1 MYEKLSELAEFF
13 RAAVQD
19 KPSAREKMG
28 NLLDSLDVSCEE
40 DRMKI
45 HLLSAIA
52 QWNGQDWV
60 KSIMD
65 IALEEV
71 PDACYIMAFC
81 EFYDL
86 AGMGMG
92 NLRRATMYLMKC
104 KGHEDAIRFLSDHS
118 DTFYSIVYALQ
129 GGDAALEFMFAQLKQ
144 ELSS

>member
-45 HLLSAIA
+45 DFLSEIA
-52 QWNGQDWV
+52 QWIGQQWA

-65 IALEEV
+65 IALEEA

-86 AGMGMG
+86 AGMGEG
-92 NLRRATMYLMKC
+92 NLRRAAMYLMKC
-104 KGHEDAIRFLSDHS
+104 KGHEDANRFLSDHS

-129 GGDAALEFMFAQLKQ
+129 GGDAMLEFMFAQLKQ
-144 ELSS
+144 ELSL

>member
-28 NLLDSLDVSCEE
+28 NLLDSLDVSREE

-45 HLLSAIA
+45 DFLSEIA
-52 QWNGQDWV
+52 QWIGQQWA

-86 AGMGMG
+86 AGMGEG
-92 NLRRATMYLMKC
+92 NLRRAAMYLMKC

-129 GGDAALEFMFAQLKQ
+129 GGDAMLEFMFAQLKQ
-144 ELSS
+144 ELSL

>member
-28 NLLDSLDVSCEE
+28 NLLDSLDVSREE

-45 HLLSAIA
+45 DFLSEIA
-52 QWNGQDWV
+52 QWIGEKWV
-60 KSIMD
+60 ESIKD

-86 AGMGMG
+86 AGMGEG
-92 NLRRATMYLMKC
+92 NLRRAAMYLMKC
-104 KGHEDAIRFLSDHS
+104 KGHEDANRFLSDHS

-129 GGDAALEFMFAQLKQ
+129 GGDAMLEFMFAQLKQ
-144 ELSS
+144 ELSL

>member
-1 MYEKLSELAEFF
+1 MYENLSELAELF

-28 NLLDSLDVSCEE
+28 NLLDSLDVSREE

-45 HLLSAIA
+45 DFFSEIA
-52 QWNGQDWV
+52 QWIGQQWA

-81 EFYDL
+81 EFYGL
-86 AGMGMG
+86 AGMGS
-92 NLRRATMYLMKC
+92 LRRAAMYLMKC
-104 KGHEDAIRFLSDHS
+104 KGHEDANRFLSDHS

-129 GGDAALEFMFAQLKQ
+129 GGDAMLEFMFAQLKQ
-144 ELSS
+144 ELSL

>member
-1 MYEKLSELAEFF
+1 MYEKLSEFAELF

-19 KPSAREKMG
+19 KPFAREKMG

-45 HLLSAIA
+45 DFLSEIA
-52 QWNGQDWV
+52 QWIGEKWV
-60 KSIMD
+60 ESIKD

-81 EFYDL
+81 EFYGL
-86 AGMGMG
+86 AGMGS
-92 NLRRATMYLMKC
+92 LRRAAMYLMKC
-104 KGHEDAIRFLSDHS
+104 KGHEDATRFGYDHG
-118 DTFYSIVYALQ
+118 DTFCRTVYELQ
-129 GGDAALEFMFAQLKQ
+129 GGVDALEFMFAQLKQ

>member
-1 MYEKLSELAEFF
+1 MYEKLSEFAELF

-19 KPSAREKMG
+19 KPFAREKMG

-45 HLLSAIA
+45 DFLSEIA
-52 QWNGQDWV
+52 QWIGQQWA

-65 IALEEV
+65 IALEEA

-86 AGMGMG
+86 AGMGEG
-92 NLRRATMYLMKC
+92 NLRRAAMYLMKC
-104 KGHEDAIRFLSDHS
+104 KGHEDANRFLSDHS

-129 GGDAALEFMFAQLKQ
+129 GGDAMLEFMFAQLKQ
-144 ELSS
+144 ELSL

>member
-28 NLLDSLDVSCEE
+28 NLLDSLDVSREE

-45 HLLSAIA
+45 DFLSAIA
-52 QWNGQDWV
+52 QWIGQQWA

-86 AGMGMG
+86 AGMGEG
-92 NLRRATMYLMKC
+92 NLRRAAMYLMKC

-144 ELSS
+144 ELSL